1 MGKTQKLEQV
11 AYLHIKDQ
19 ILSENWKSGFHIV
32 EAFIS
37 EDLDISRSPIRAA
50 LSTLADEGFVDMIPY
65 RGFFVGDNVPKVDFV
80 AHRLRYELI
89 ISYRMLDQMIKQK
102 VKGETYKDI
111 LDEKVLAV
119 QNAYEHKNFDD
130 FFTTSE
136 ALLKTILDIGNHDY
150 LVNEALECSR
160 TVMTAILEKYHTDEP
175 KDFILDMYPFMMYLG
190 DLVRLI
196 AENRFNDARVLF
208 EIIINYLKMQLP
220 KETQEAFENI
230 DTYRLA

>member
-102 VKGETYKDI
+102 VKGENYKDI

-119 QNAYEHKNFDD
+119 QNAYEHKNFDG
-130 FFTTSE
+130 FFTASE
-136 ALLKTILDIGNHDY
+136 ALLKTILDIGKHDY
-150 LVNEALECSR
+150 LVNEALECSH

>member
-50 LSTLADEGFVDMIPY
+50 LSTLADEGFVVMIPY

-102 VKGETYKDI
+102 VKGENYKDI

-130 FFTTSE
+130 FFTASE

-150 LVNEALECSR
+150 LVNEALECSH

>member
-50 LSTLADEGFVDMIPY
+50 LSTLAEEGFVDMIPY

-102 VKGETYKDI
+102 VKGENYKDI

-150 LVNEALECSR
+150 LVNEALECSH

>member
-102 VKGETYKDI
+102 VKGENYKNI

-130 FFTTSE
+130 FFTASE

-150 LVNEALECSR
+150 LVKEALECSH

-196 AENRFNDARVLF
+196 VENRFNDARVLF

>member
-102 VKGETYKDI
+102 VKGENYKDI

-130 FFTTSE
+130 FFTASE

-150 LVNEALECSR
+150 LVNEALECSH

-196 AENRFNDARVLF
+196 TENRFNDARVLF

>member
-65 RGFFVGDNVPKVDFV
+65 RGFFVGDHALKVDFV

-102 VKGETYKDI
+102 VKGEDYQDI
-111 LDEKVLAV
+111 LEEKVQAV
-119 QNAYEHKNFDD
+119 KKAYEVKHFDD
-130 FFTTSE
+130 FITTSE
-136 ALLKTILDIGNHDY
+136 ALLKTILDIGNHDF
-150 LVNEALECSR
+150 LVKEALECSR

-208 EIIINYLKMQLP
+208 EIIINYMKMQLP

>member
-65 RGFFVGDNVPKVDFV
+65 RGFFIGDNVPKVDFV

-102 VKGETYKDI
+102 VKGENYKDI

-130 FFTTSE
+130 FFTASE
-136 ALLKTILDIGNHDY
+136 VLLKTILDIGNHDY
-150 LVNEALECSR
+150 LVNEALECSH

>member
-102 VKGETYKDI
+102 VKGENYKDI

-130 FFTTSE
+130 FFTASE
-136 ALLKTILDIGNHDY
+136 ALLKIILDIGKHDY
-150 LVNEALECSR
+150 LVNEALECSH

>member
-102 VKGETYKDI
+102 VKGENYKDI

-150 LVNEALECSR
+150 LVNEALECSH

-208 EIIINYLKMQLP
+208 EIIINYLKMQLA

>member
-102 VKGETYKDI
+102 VKGENYKDI

-136 ALLKTILDIGNHDY
+136 ALLKISLDIGKHDY

>member
-102 VKGETYKDI
+102 VKGENYKDI

-130 FFTTSE
+130 FFTASE

-150 LVNEALECSR
+150 LVNEALECSH

-196 AENRFNDARVLF
+196 AKNRFNDARVLF

>member
-102 VKGETYKDI
+102 VKGENYKDI

-130 FFTTSE
+130 FFTASE
-136 ALLKTILDIGNHDY
+136 VLLKTILDIGNHDY
-150 LVNEALECSR
+150 LVNEALECSH

-196 AENRFNDARVLF
+196 AESRFNDARVLF

>member
-50 LSTLADEGFVDMIPY
+50 LSTLAEEGFVDMIPY

-102 VKGETYKDI
+102 VKGENYKDI

-130 FFTTSE
+130 FFTASE

-150 LVNEALECSR
+150 LVNEALECSH

>member
-102 VKGETYKDI
+102 VKGENYKDI

-150 LVNEALECSR
+150 LVNEALKCSR

>member
-19 ILSENWKSGFHIV
+19 ILSDNWKSGFHIV

-102 VKGETYKDI
+102 VKGENYKDI

-130 FFTTSE
+130 FITTSE
-136 ALLKTILDIGNHDY
+136 ALFKTILDIGKHDY
-150 LVNEALECSR
+150 LVNEALECSH

-196 AENRFNDARVLF
+196 EENRFNDARVLF

>member
-50 LSTLADEGFVDMIPY
+50 LSTLADEGFVNMIPY
-65 RGFFVGDNVPKVDFV
+65 RGFFVAENPPKIDFV

-102 VKGETYKDI
+102 VKGENYKDI

-130 FFTTSE
+130 FFTASE
-136 ALLKTILDIGNHDY
+136 VLLKTILDIGYHDY
-150 LVNEALECSR
+150 LVNEALECSH

>member
-102 VKGETYKDI
+102 VKGENYKDI

-220 KETQEAFENI
+220 KETQEAFETI

>member
-102 VKGETYKDI
+102 VKGENYKNV

-150 LVNEALECSR
+150 LVNEALECSH

>member
-102 VKGETYKDI
+102 VEGETYRDI

-150 LVNEALECSR
+150 LVNEALECSH

>member
-102 VKGETYKDI
+102 VKGENYKDI

-130 FFTTSE
+130 FFAASE

-150 LVNEALECSR
+150 LVNEALECSH

>member
-102 VKGETYKDI
+102 VKGENYKDI
-111 LDEKVLAV
+111 LNEEVLAV

-130 FFTTSE
+130 FFTASE
-136 ALLKTILDIGNHDY
+136 ALLKTILDIGKHDY
-150 LVNEALECSR
+150 LVNEALECSH

>member
-102 VKGETYKDI
+102 VKGENYKDI

-130 FFTTSE
+130 FFTASE

-150 LVNEALECSR
+150 LVNEALECSH

-196 AENRFNDARVLF
+196 TKNRFNDARVLF

>member
-50 LSTLADEGFVDMIPY
+50 LSTLADEGLVDMIPY

-102 VKGETYKDI
+102 VKGENYKDI

-130 FFTTSE
+130 FFTASE

-150 LVNEALECSR
+150 LVNEALKCSH

>member
-50 LSTLADEGFVDMIPY
+50 LSTLADEGFVNMIPY

-102 VKGETYKDI
+102 VKGENYKDI

-130 FFTTSE
+130 FFTASE

-150 LVNEALECSR
+150 LVNEALECSH

>member
-102 VKGETYKDI
+102 VKGENYKDI

-130 FFTTSE
+130 FFTASE
-136 ALLKTILDIGNHDY
+136 ALLKTVLNIGNHDY
-150 LVNEALECSR
+150 LVNEALECSH

-196 AENRFNDARVLF
+196 VENRFNDARVLF

>member
-102 VKGETYKDI
+102 VKGENYKGI

-130 FFTTSE
+130 FFTASE

-150 LVNEALECSR
+150 LVNEALECSH

>member
-102 VKGETYKDI
+102 VKGENYKDI

-130 FFTTSE
+130 FFTASE
-136 ALLKTILDIGNHDY
+136 ALLKTILDIGKHDY
-150 LVNEALECSR
+150 LVNEALECSH

>member
-65 RGFFVGDNVPKVDFV
+65 RGFFVGDIVPKVDFV

-102 VKGETYKDI
+102 VKGENYKDI

-150 LVNEALECSR
+150 LVNEALECSH

>member
-19 ILSENWKSGFHIV
+19 ILSEKWKSGFHIV

-102 VKGETYKDI
+102 VKGENYKDI

-130 FFTTSE
+130 FFTASE

-150 LVNEALECSR
+150 LVNEALECSH

>member
-102 VKGETYKDI
+102 VKGENYKDI

-130 FFTTSE
+130 FFTASE

-150 LVNEALECSR
+150 LVNEALECSH

-208 EIIINYLKMQLP
+208 ELIINYLKMQLP

>member
-1 MGKTQKLEQV
+1 M
-11 AYLHIKDQ
+11 
-19 ILSENWKSGFHIV
+19 
-32 EAFIS
+32 
-37 EDLDISRSPIRAA
+37 
-50 LSTLADEGFVDMIPY
+50 
-65 RGFFVGDNVPKVDFV
+65 
-80 AHRLRYELI
+80 
-89 ISYRMLDQMIKQK
+89 
-102 VKGETYKDI
+102 
-111 LDEKVLAV
+111 
-119 QNAYEHKNFDD
+119 
-130 FFTTSE
+130 
-136 ALLKTILDIGNHDY
+136 DIGNHDY
-150 LVNEALECSR
+150 LVNEALECSH

>member
-19 ILSENWKSGFHIV
+19 ILSEKWKSGFHIV

-102 VKGETYKDI
+102 VKGENYKDI

-150 LVNEALECSR
+150 LVNEALECSH

>member
-19 ILSENWKSGFHIV
+19 ILSEKWKSGFHIV

-102 VKGETYKDI
+102 VKGENYKDI

-136 ALLKTILDIGNHDY
+136 ALLKTILDIGKHDY

>member
-102 VKGETYKDI
+102 VKGENYKDI

-130 FFTTSE
+130 FFTASE

-150 LVNEALECSR
+150 LVNEALECSH

-190 DLVRLI
+190 DLVRLL

-208 EIIINYLKMQLP
+208 EIIINYMKMQLP

>member
-102 VKGETYKDI
+102 VKGENYKDI

-130 FFTTSE
+130 FFTASE
-136 ALLKTILDIGNHDY
+136 VLLKTILDIGNHDY
-150 LVNEALECSR
+150 LVNEALECSH

-220 KETQEAFENI
+220 EETQEAFENI

>member
-102 VKGETYKDI
+102 IKGENYKDI

-130 FFTTSE
+130 FFTASE

-150 LVNEALECSR
+150 LVNEALECSH

>member
-19 ILSENWKSGFHIV
+19 ILSENWKSCFHIV

-102 VKGETYKDI
+102 VKGENYKDI

-130 FFTTSE
+130 FFTASE

-150 LVNEALECSR
+150 LVNEALECSH